1 MKKIALILPGLL
13 WILAACSTSDSVK
26 REPLAPPVSDKFNLQ
41 GHLTPEDDMAQSTA
55 KPAAIPELVTD
66 EPINLDP
73 SEQKNIKRYSV
84 SAINVPVSDLL
95 FNLAKNADKQLDLS
109 SAVQGRVTINAINQP
124 LERILQRVSAQVDA
138 LYELQ
143 GDTIV
148 ITPDKPF
155 WKSYEVDYVNVTKHI
170 NDSTVMKMS
179 VGNVAQGVSLNN
191 GNQNSQFKLDTKAV
205 NDFWKTLEENVSAMA
220 MLEVKPIKTVSH
232 RRTYDGDRQTDRQ
245 NMGQEYWGDNYAEG
259 SSSQAMET
267 VTSTTSEKVQNVV
280 VNKEA
285 GLLTVFTTG
294 RQHKEIEAYLENTL
308 HRTNKQVLIEATVVE
323 VELNDQ
329 YQAGV
334 DWSAVTSSSSGSSAI
349 TQSMLGSNLS
359 NDPNFSINLTSLG
372 TWDFSLGIKLLQ
384 QFGDTKVLSSPKI
397 MAMNNQAA
405 LLKVVKNEVYFTVD
419 VNRESATSVSA
430 GVTTYE
436 TMVHSVPVGFMM
448 HVTPF
453 ITDEGEISLNI
464 RPTLSRIVS
473 YVDDPNPELAKEDIV
488 SRVPVIQEREMDSV
502 LRLRDKQTAIIGG
515 LIQDTHSNQREGVP
529 GLIDIPWVG
538 DLFSY
543 RDDTVQK
550 SELIIFIRPI
560 IINNP
565 DIEHG
570 DLKAMKPLLQTTSN

>member
-13 WILAACSTSDSVK
+13 WILAGCSTSDSVK

-148 ITPDKPF
+148 ITLDKPF

-384 QFGDTKVLSSPKI
+384 KFGDTKVLSSPKI

-453 ITDEGEISLNI
+453 ITDDGEISLNI

-473 YVDDPNPELAKEDIV
+473 YVDDPNPELAKENIV
-488 SRVPVIQEREMDSV
+488 SKVPVIQEREMDSV